1 MVEEGNE
8 RKSRHRESEIARRE
22 KRKGNIKW
30 NRERIIKR
38 MRNERIK
45 ETAKTRGKGERIREE
60 GERKKGERKKGKIV
74 SIGLLRFFY
83 RFTEFYEE
91 FFLISKCG
99 KNQ

>member
-8 RKSRHRESEIARRE
+8 RKSRHRESEITRRE

-30 NRERIIKR
+30 NREDNKKDEERKDKR
-38 MRNERIK
+38 DR
-45 ETAKTRGKGERIREE
+45 KTRGKGERIREE